1 MFMDRTRNTKPKRIE
16 VVRNGVKNART
27 NFIYGY
33 CVCPYNNSAATATIS
48 SSWTQTATERKKKQI
63 QKPNAKAVCIIDGN
77 RIEFSLVWWNTL
89 TGCCSMFIPSSNFRR
104 FFAHHMKIVCSLLIP
119 SSCTWCFWAANVIH
133 HIQKIPEFV
142 FFHIHVCVCVWE

>member
-33 CVCPYNNSAATATIS
+33 CVCPYNNSAATATIL

-77 RIEFSLVWWNTL
+77 RIEFSLVWWNNSY
-89 TGCCSMFIPSSNFRR
+89 G
-104 FFAHHMKIVCSLLIP
+104 LL
-119 SSCTWCFWAANVIH
+119 FNVYSF
-133 HIQKIPEFV
+133 K
-142 FFHIHVCVCVWE
+142 